1 MSYWFLMAFC
11 ITIRNSL
18 SQVGFDPLTLGFE
31 AQVHYH
37 LGHRGKVDIYPFSL
51 AHILILLP
59 RICLGI
65 QQ

>member
-1 MSYWFLMAFC
+1 MAYWFLMAFY

-18 SQVGFDPLTLGFE
+18 SLVGFDPLTLGFE

-37 LGHRGKVDIYPFSL
+37 LGHRGKVGYYPFYLSL
-51 AHILILLP
+51 MLIVAP

-65 QQ
+65 

>member
-1 MSYWFLMAFC
+1 MTYWFLMAFY

-18 SQVGFDPLTLGFE
+18 SLVGFDPLTLGFE

-37 LGHRGKVDIYPFSL
+37 LGHRGKVDYYLFYL
-51 AHILILLP
+51 AHILILAS

-65 QQ
+65 